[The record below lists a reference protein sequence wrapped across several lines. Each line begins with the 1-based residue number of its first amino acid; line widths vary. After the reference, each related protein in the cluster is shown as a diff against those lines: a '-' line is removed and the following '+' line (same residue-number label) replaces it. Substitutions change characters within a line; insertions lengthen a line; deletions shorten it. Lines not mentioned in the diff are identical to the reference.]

1 MWNGRARTR
10 AYFNN
15 EFYDLVE
22 FVSRTLLPQF
32 GIPTDVALA
41 AGLGAYVN
49 SQSFKSHGVEM
60 SADAQ
65 IRSIRVAASYTHI
78 DATVTESLSSSV
90 TPQFNPLFPGIPIG
104 GFSPLVGQRPSG
116 VRRDGQSVRV
126 VRAARRTS
134 H

>member
-1 MWNGRARTR
+1 
-10 AYFNN
+10 
-15 EFYDLVE
+15 
-22 FVSRTLLPQF
+22 
-32 GIPTDVALA
+32 VALA